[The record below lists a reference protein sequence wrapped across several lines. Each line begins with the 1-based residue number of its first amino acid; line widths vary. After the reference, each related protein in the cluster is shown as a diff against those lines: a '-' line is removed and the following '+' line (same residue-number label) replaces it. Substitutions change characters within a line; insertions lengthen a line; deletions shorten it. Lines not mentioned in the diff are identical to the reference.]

1 MKSLGEL
8 FNMGGPLFMS
18 ILTLLFIVMVAW
30 MVYHFLSG
38 YIYQK
43 VSLDKALRKLKYGKS
58 IGLFS
63 LVIGI
68 LGQLIGLFSA
78 FSFVAKEG
86 GVSPQM
92 MFGGLKVS
100 MVTTLYGIFIYLLSW
115 LLWFIAS
122 NILERKLK

>member
-1 MKSLGEL
+1 MKTLREL
-8 FNMGGPLFMS
+8 FYQGGPPFMS

-43 VSLDKALRKLKYGKS
+43 VSLDKTFRKLKYGKS

-100 MVTTLYGIFIYLLSW
+100 MVPRFMGFLFIFYRGCCGLLPAIF
-115 LLWFIAS
+115 LRE
-122 NILERKLK
+122 N

>member
-1 MKSLGEL
+1 
-8 FNMGGPLFMS
+8 MS

-43 VSLDKALRKLKYGKS
+43 VSLDKTLRKLKYGKS

-78 FSFVAKEG
+78 FSFVAKAG

-100 MVTTLYGIFIYLLSW
+100 MVTTLYGICIYLLSW
-115 LLWFIAS
+115 LLWFIAG
-122 NILERKLK
+122 NILERKLN